1 MWFRPQLLHPT
12 IPIMWITTFCFNSPI
27 TESRHIINPQL
38 KLMTSSWNSQ
48 ILSIPCAEWSYV
60 LAWNYCVTPHECR
73 SHLKPIFRLIIE
85 QQQQKKHVSSW
96 VCIFLN
102 ELNKTA
108 WEESFH
114 QNHSEVTE
122 PGLSANCQV
131 GQDSRL
137 SASTLSSSSRD
148 TPTLAGGLMPRSK
161 TGLFEEKIHVGS

>member
-1 MWFRPQLLHPT
+1 MWFWPQLLHPT

-48 ILSIPCAEWSYV
+48 ILSIPCVILCFSMKLLWYPSWMWITFEAY
-60 LAWNYCVTPHECR
+60 
-73 SHLKPIFRLIIE
+73 FRLIIE
-85 QQQQKKHVSSW
+85 QKKTQHVSSW

-122 PGLSANCQV
+122 LGLSANCQV

-137 SASTLSSSSRD
+137 SASTPSSSSRD
-148 TPTLAGGLMPRSK
+148 TPTLAGGLMPCSE